1 MENTNWDIETLNEAS
16 KTMGKLRRSASFD
29 SMAVYEKLLH
39 AEKHIDDQIRLALA
53 E

>member
-16 KTMGKLRRSASFD
+16 KTMGKLRRSASME
-29 SMAVYEKLLH
+29 STAVYEKLLH
-39 AEKHIDDQIRLALA
+39 ADHYINDQIRLALA